1 MMKTLSLEVAVRL
14 CDSFRVRQV
23 AGLFDV
29 PLAERLR
36 ERFEAELPA
45 DDEPWRIG
53 LITGPSGSGKSTVAR
68 EALGCD
74 PYVAPPWPRERAVV
88 DVVGA
93 ALGNDASIR
102 DVTGLF
108 TAVGFSSPPAWV
120 RPYHVLSR
128 GEQFRCELALALG
141 RGVRGSRFPVH
152 GSERNQ
158 EPGTP
163 NREPTVVFDEF
174 TSAVDRA
181 TARSCSAAVA
191 KAIRSGRIAGRFVA
205 VTCHADVE
213 PWLEPDWTLD
223 MTTGRLHWRRLR
235 RPSVRLEVRRASAD
249 LWSLFKRHHYLSGRL
264 SWGVRVY
271 AALWDDEPAALCA
284 VLPAYRVRGTWRISR
299 LVTRPEYQGLGIGT
313 RLAEAIGGHYAAA
326 GLRLVIT
333 ASHPALTAHCR
344 RSPRWRLTQ
353 LAKPRRRRVIAQP
366 GAYFGANL
374 RPTATFE
381 YCASSI
387 GATA

>member
-1 MMKTLSLEVAVRL
+1 MMKTLTLEVAVPL

-29 PLAERLR
+29 PLADRLR

-74 PYVAPPWPRERAVV
+74 PYVAPPWPREQAVV

-93 ALGNDASIR
+93 ALGDGASIR

-128 GEQFRCELALALG
+128 GEQFRCELALALAAH
-141 RGVRGSRFPVH
+141 SQDM
-152 GSERNQ
+152 SL
-158 EPGTP
+158 
-163 NREPTVVFDEF
+163 VFDEF

-181 TARSCSAAVA
+181 TARSCSAAVS
-191 KAIRSGRIAGRFVA
+191 KAIRGGRLAGRFVA

-235 RPSVRLEVRRASAD
+235 RPSVRLEVRRAAAD

-271 AALWDDEPAALCA
+271 AALWDGEPAALCA

-344 RSPRWRLTQ
+344 RSPQWRLTQ
-353 LAKPRRRRVIAQP
+353 LAKPRRRRVVARP

-387 GATA
+387 GAIA